1 VRVRAKTG
9 TLIDASSLSGWVWLR
24 RRQAWAEFSI
34 ISSDIP
40 KYRAV
45 EIEDSIVRKL
55 AGRAA

>member
-1 VRVRAKTG
+1 
-9 TLIDASSLSGWVWLR
+9 LIDASALSGWVWLR
-24 RRQAWAEFSI
+24 RRGAWAEFSI

-45 EIEDSIVRKL
+45 EIEDAIVRKL